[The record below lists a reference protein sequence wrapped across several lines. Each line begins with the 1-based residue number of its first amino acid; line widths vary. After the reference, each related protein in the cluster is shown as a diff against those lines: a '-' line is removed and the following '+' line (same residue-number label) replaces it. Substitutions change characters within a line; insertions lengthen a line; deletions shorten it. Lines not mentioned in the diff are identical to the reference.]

1 MRQCCVIVTFRL
13 KKSLFLLVSVLSQ
26 AFFALVRRHLVSFVF
41 LTVWH
46 NIKIL
51 QVVFLL
57 DSVHEGLSRLEG
69 RNLVGR
75 DGDGDVLA
83 NVATGLLGSRLDDE
97 ATKASQIN
105 VFALGHGVLHNFHEV
120 FDNIL
125 DSTFFNAS
133 LACDFS
139 NDFCFSHFFPYFM
152 VSVLVCCKFAA
163 KVRTFSIRTSVL
175 HIFFLLMSYK

>member
-1 MRQCCVIVTFRL
+1 MSQCCVIVVFRL

-46 NIKIL
+46 SIKIF
-51 QVVFLL
+51 VVFLLL

-83 NVATGLLGSRLDDE
+83 NITAGLLSSRLDDE
-97 ATKASQIN
+97 ATEASQIH
-105 VFALGHGVLHNFHEV
+105 VFTLGHGVLHNFHEILN
-120 FDNIL
+120 NIL
-125 DSTFFNAS
+125 DSTFLNAG

-139 NDFCFSHFFPYFM
+139 NDFCFSHFFTYFM
-152 VSVLVCCKFAA
+152 VNCYVCCKFAA
-163 KVRTFSIRTSVL
+163 KVRTFSIRR
-175 HIFFLLMSYK
+175 ID